1 MKEGED
7 IKSAKSGDVTSAAA
21 SGVTSAMAS
30 GVAPAVAP
38 AVAFFDLDGTLVSG
52 QTTFLL
58 IKFLRREGVVS
69 PTFLLGTGLWF
80 LAYKARLV
88 KVTEGSRSKSA
99 SVLEGLETTEVEA
112 LMRRFSE
119 EEMVPR
125 LHRGAWAALAGHL
138 SAGDRVVV
146 VSAALGPVVR
156 ALCERLQVADYVGAS
171 CEVDGDRYTGS
182 LNGTIPYG
190 EEKARVAAEFMDQWG
205 ADPSA
210 CWAYA
215 DHETDI
221 ALLRSVG
228 HPVAVSPK
236 PALLE
241 AAKSSGWP
249 ILS

>member
-1 MKEGED
+1 VKGFEHTRFPG
-7 IKSAKSGDVTSAAA
+7 GDELIPTPA
-21 SGVTSAMAS
+21 SEA
-30 GVAPAVAP
+30 AP

-58 IKFLRREGVVS
+58 IKFLRRAGVVS
-69 PTFLLGTGLWF
+69 RTFLVGTGLWF

-88 KVTEGSRSKSA
+88 RVSEGSRSKSA
-99 SVLEGLETTEVEA
+99 SVLKGLEISEVEA
-112 LMRRFSE
+112 LMKRFSE

-125 LHRGAWAALAGHL
+125 LHRGASAALSQHL
-138 SAGDRVVV
+138 AAGDRVVV
-146 VSAALGPVVR
+146 LSAALDPVVR
-156 ALCERLQVADYVGAS
+156 ALCERLQVPEYVGAS
-171 CEVDGDRYTGS
+171 CEVEGGAYTGR
-182 LNGTIPYG
+182 LYGIVPYG
-190 EEKARVAAEFMDQWG
+190 EEKARVAAKFMDRWG
-205 ADPSA
+205 ADPSG

-241 AAKSSGWP
+241 VAKGAGWP
-249 ILS
+249 IL

>member
-1 MKEGED
+1 VDELED
-7 IKSAKSGDVTSAAA
+7 TRFPQDDEPIPTPA
-21 SGVTSAMAS
+21 SGAAQ
-30 GVAPAVAP
+30 

-52 QTTFLL
+52 QTTLLL
-58 IKFLRREGVVS
+58 IKFLRRAGVVS
-69 PTFLLGTGLWF
+69 RMFLVGTGLWF

-88 KVTEGSRSKSA
+88 KVSEGSRSKSA
-99 SVLEGLETTEVEA
+99 SVLKGLETMEVET

-119 EEMVPR
+119 EEMAPR
-125 LHRGAWAALAGHL
+125 LHRGASAALSKHL
-138 SAGDRVVV
+138 AAGDRVVV
-146 VSAALGPVVR
+146 LSAALDPVVR
-156 ALCERLQVADYVGAS
+156 ALCERLQVPDYVGAS
-171 CEVDGDRYTGS
+171 CEVEDGSYTGR
-182 LNGTIPYG
+182 LGGIIPYG
-190 EEKARVAAEFMDQWG
+190 EEKARVAAGLMDRWG

-241 AAKSSGWP
+241 AAKGAGWS
-249 ILS
+249 IL